1 MKKARKKRRAVQH
14 DVFPWTGD
22 VNGVRTFL
30 RRFAL
35 RCPFL
40 SYPDRKPK
48 LRQNKGVLFVGGEK
62 G

>member
-1 MKKARKKRRAVQH
+1 MMFFSGRVMSTVPELSFGALPCVAR
-14 DVFPWTGD
+14 P
-22 VNGVRTFL
+22 
-30 RRFAL
+30 
-35 RCPFL
+35 L